1 MLQRSDGA
9 QASDFRSGKT
19 HRDENFPVASLLFA
33 PEHRAPIVCFYE
45 FVRTADD
52 IADHP
57 TLGEPEKLAALE
69 RLEKSLIGK
78 SDADDEGV
86 ALRRVLAERGLPTR
100 HAQDLLTAFRMD
112 VTKRR
117 YRDWE
122 DLIGYCTYSAMPVG
136 RYVLDVHGESRNTW
150 PASDAICAV
159 LQIINHIQDCQK
171 DYRDLDRVYIPQDA
185 LVAAGTSVAALDAP
199 KASPELR
206 RCLHGLAQRT
216 ETYLHEGDSLPDLMT
231 NGRAALWVSVVQ
243 ELAQRLVKILQQRDP
258 LSENVHFGKPMFA
271 AIGLIGAAK
280 GMSRRMRARAASQG
294 A

>member
-1 MLQRSDGA
+1 MT

-19 HRDENFPVASLLFA
+19 HRDENFPVASMLFA

-57 TLGEPEKLAALE
+57 TLNEADKLAALE

-86 ALRRVLAERGLPTR
+86 ALRHVLTERGLPTR

-117 YRDWE
+117 YKDWD
-122 DLIGYCTYSAMPVG
+122 DLINYCSYSAMPVG
-136 RYVLDVHGESRNTW
+136 RYVLDVHGESRATW

-185 LVAAGTSVAALDAP
+185 LAAAGATVAALDAP
-199 KASPELR
+199 KASPELL

-216 ETYLHEGDSLPDLMT
+216 ESYLREGDKLPDLMT
-231 NGRAALWVSVVQ
+231 SGRAALWVSVVQ
-243 ELAQRLVKILQQRDP
+243 ELAQRLVRILQQRDP
-258 LSENVHFGKPMFA
+258 LSEGVHFGKPMFA
-271 AIGLIGAAK
+271 AIGLIGVVK
-280 GMSRRMRARAASQG
+280 GMSRKFRAKTATQG